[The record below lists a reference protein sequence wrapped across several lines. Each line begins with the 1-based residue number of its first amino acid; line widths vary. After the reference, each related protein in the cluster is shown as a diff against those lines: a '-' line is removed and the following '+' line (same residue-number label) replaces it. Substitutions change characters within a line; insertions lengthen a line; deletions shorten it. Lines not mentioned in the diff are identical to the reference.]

1 MLGSSSRCPSVM
13 PSSIPPSEFE
23 REALLHV
30 PTLLA
35 VGTRLTRNSSEA
47 EDLVQDALLKALRA
61 REQFASGTN
70 MRAWLL
76 RILTNTFINRY
87 RRGGLE
93 KTLVEGPDADP
104 LADGWVG
111 ASTMAAMRDPESQ
124 ALRSLLEKEIT
135 RALDELPEEFRLAV
149 VLSDV
154 EELSYKEIAEI
165 MGCPIGTV
173 MSRLHRGRRLLKR
186 RLYEHARAYGIV
198 GPEAEVG
205 SGRDAAP
212 AQEPPV
218 VDIANYRTKRGGQR

>member
-1 MLGSSSRCPSVM
+1 MRASTA
-13 PSSIPPSEFE
+13 PSEFE
-23 REALLHV
+23 REALTHV

-35 VGTRLTRNSSEA
+35 VGTRLTRNAAEA

-61 REQFASGTN
+61 REQFASGSN

-93 KTLVEGPDADP
+93 KTLMEGPDADP

-111 ASTMAAMRDPESQ
+111 ASSMEAMRDPESQ

-135 RALDELPEEFRLAV
+135 AALDELPEEFRLAV

-173 MSRLHRGRRLLKR
+173 MSRLHRGRRLLKK

-198 GPEAEVG
+198 GPETEVG
-205 SGRDAAP
+205 TQKAD
-212 AQEPPV
+212 ETPV
-218 VDIANYRTKRGGQR
+218 VDLRNYRAKREVGT

>member
-1 MLGSSSRCPSVM
+1 M
-13 PSSIPPSEFE
+13 
-23 REALLHV
+23 HV

-35 VGTRLTRNSSEA
+35 VGTRLTRNASEA

-111 ASTMAAMRDPESQ
+111 ASTMEAMRDPESQ

-198 GPEAEVG
+198 GPETEVG
-205 SGRDAAP
+205 KGRDGATAP
-212 AQEPPV
+212 AEESPV
-218 VDIANYRTKRGGQR
+218 LEMANYRAKRAVQR

>member
-1 MLGSSSRCPSVM
+1 MRASAPT
-13 PSSIPPSEFE
+13 EFE
-23 REALLHV
+23 REALTHV

-35 VGTRLTRNSSEA
+35 VGTRLTRNAAEA

-61 REQFASGTN
+61 KEQFASGSN

-93 KTLVEGPDADP
+93 KTLMEGPDADP

-111 ASTMAAMRDPESQ
+111 ASSMEAMRDPESQ

-135 RALDELPEEFRLAV
+135 AALDELPEEFRLAV

-173 MSRLHRGRRLLKR
+173 MSRLHRGRRLLKK

-198 GPEAEVG
+198 GPETEVGATKSDETPVVDLSNYRARREVG
-205 SGRDAAP
+205 S
-212 AQEPPV
+212 
-218 VDIANYRTKRGGQR
+218 